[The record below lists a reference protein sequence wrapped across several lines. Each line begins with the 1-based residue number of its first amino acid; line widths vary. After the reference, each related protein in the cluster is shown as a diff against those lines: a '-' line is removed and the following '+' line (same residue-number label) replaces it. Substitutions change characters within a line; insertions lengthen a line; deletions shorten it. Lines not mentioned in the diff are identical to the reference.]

1 MVDEIVREEIKSK
14 GPITFRRFMEL
25 CLYHPEHGY
34 YSKGPAIGKEGDFFT
49 SSSVGEIFGRT
60 LAHALKEMLDV
71 VGGDVLVEMGAGTG
85 DLAKDVL
92 KEFTDRGWPVRY
104 VIVERSPSLRE
115 LQREKLE
122 GIPVEWVSRICE
134 LEPVCGVFFS
144 NELVDAF
151 PVHLVEKRDGRLW
164 EVYVDVNEDGSFV
177 EVLGEPSTEEIDFF
191 FELQEVELPDGF
203 RTEVNLDIFRWLEDV
218 ARALERGFL
227 VTIDYGY
234 NSYDFY
240 HPSRNRGTLM
250 CYYRH
255 TSCEDPFVRLGKQDM
270 TSHVN
275 FSAIARYGERL
286 GFDVVGFT
294 NQVNF
299 LIDAGILDLVRD
311 QRELL
316 QVKTLIMPGSGM
328 GERFKVLVQ
337 GRGVSKNVN
346 LRCLRN
352 APKRRS
358 FVL

>member
-1 MVDEIVREEIKSK
+1 MVDEVIKEEIRKD
-14 GPITFRRFMEL
+14 GPITFKRFMEI

-34 YSKGPAIGKEGDFFT
+34 YSKGPSIGKEGDFFT
-49 SSSVGEIFGRT
+49 SSSVGGIFGRT

-71 VGGDVLVEMGAGTG
+71 VGGSVLVEMGAGTG

-92 KEFTDRGWPVRY
+92 KEFLDNGWPVRY
-104 VIVERSPSLRE
+104 LIVERSHNLKK
-115 LQREKLE
+115 LQERKLE
-122 GIPVEWVSRICE
+122 GLPVGWVSRVCE

-151 PVHLVEKRDGRLW
+151 PVHLVEKRDGKLW
-164 EVYVDVNEDGSFV
+164 EVYVDVDEDGNFV
-177 EVLGEPSTEEIDFF
+177 EVLGEPSTERIGFF
-191 FELQEVELPDGF
+191 FELQRVELPDGF
-203 RTEVNLDIFRWLEDV
+203 RTEVNVDIFSWIEDV
-218 ARALERGFL
+218 AKALERGFL

-240 HPSRNRGTLM
+240 RPSRNRGTLM

-255 TSCEDPFVRLGKQDM
+255 TASEDPFVRPGEQDI

-275 FSAIARYGERL
+275 FSVVARYGERL

-316 QVKTLIMPGSGM
+316 QVKTLVMPGAGM
-328 GERFKVLVQ
+328 GERFKVLIQ
-337 GRGVSKNVN
+337 GKGVSKNVN